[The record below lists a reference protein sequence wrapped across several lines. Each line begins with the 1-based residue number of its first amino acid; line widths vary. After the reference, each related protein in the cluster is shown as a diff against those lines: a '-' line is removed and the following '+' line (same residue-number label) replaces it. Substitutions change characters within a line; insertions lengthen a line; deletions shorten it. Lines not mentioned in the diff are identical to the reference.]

1 MTRFVQAVITAMSR
15 EASSFRLLPVFPI
28 VFVVFHLLLRC
39 SWSNNHSNRL
49 LVDAWSNGALRKS
62 FSVGTHISHGSTSN
76 RMIQLQP
83 AIRRRRHTL
92 LLLLLR
98 RNDDDDDATDE
109 AVAGSFFNPIPQP
122 PSDSGGGNGGNSD
135 TYDDDVA
142 TAAAAALSKAIQ
154 PSTINGIPSERVGL
168 DLGMTLQQQ
177 QQAVRQKDPITRKPY
192 VGIGPSSLNDV
203 TKPEYDDQGYT
214 LYVDERT
221 GTKAR
226 VFEALVN
233 YPCLFT
239 LKIVGANDD
248 TFVQDVLQIVATTC
262 EINTTEETNEEA
274 SSVSSAAAESSSSS
288 LINTNQ
294 IEHSIKYNGKWASIT
309 VQAPVQSAQML
320 YQLYENVDRDPRVKF
335 KF

>member
-1 MTRFVQAVITAMSR
+1 MIPQHKA
-15 EASSFRLLPVFPI
+15 LL
-28 VFVVFHLLLRC
+28 
-39 SWSNNHSNRL
+39 
-49 LVDAWSNGALRKS
+49 
-62 FSVGTHISHGSTSN
+62 
-76 RMIQLQP
+76 QLNQ
-83 AIRRRRHTL
+83 
-92 LLLLLR
+92 
-98 RNDDDDDATDE
+98 
-109 AVAGSFFNPIPQP
+109 AVAGSFFNPIPEP
-122 PSDSGGGNGGNSD
+122 NENHSRS
-135 TYDDDVA
+135 TDDDTTSSA
-142 TAAAAALSKAIQ
+142 PPTPSKALQ
-154 PSTINGIPSERVGL
+154 PSTINGIPSEQVGL
-168 DLGMTLQQQ
+168 DLGMTLQ
-177 QQAVRQKDPITRKPY
+177 AARQKDPITRKPY

-262 EINTTEETNEEA
+262 EVTMEIVEEEE
-274 SSVSSAAAESSSSS
+274 SVLSCS
-288 LINTNQ
+288 NTNQ

>member
-1 MTRFVQAVITAMSR
+1 ML
-15 EASSFRLLPVFPI
+15 FR
-28 VFVVFHLLLRC
+28 
-39 SWSNNHSNRL
+39 S
-49 LVDAWSNGALRKS
+49 
-62 FSVGTHISHGSTSN
+62 
-76 RMIQLQP
+76 
-83 AIRRRRHTL
+83 
-92 LLLLLR
+92 R
-98 RNDDDDDATDE
+98 RNDDEDDYATDE

-122 PSDSGGGNGGNSD
+122 PSDSSGGNGGNSD
-135 TYDDDVA
+135 TDDDDVA
-142 TAAAAALSKAIQ
+142 TAAAAAALSKALQ

-168 DLGMTLQQQ
+168 DLGMTLQ

-262 EINTTEETNEEA
+262 EVNTTQDNTDEA
-274 SSVSSAAAESSSSS
+274 SSVSLSSSSAAAAAESSSSS
-288 LINTNQ
+288 SIDTNQ

>member
-1 MTRFVQAVITAMSR
+1 MR
-15 EASSFRLLPVFPI
+15 EGSFSFRFRFCWHPI
-28 VFVVFHLLLRC
+28 VIIVAVFLLRC
-39 SWSNNHSNRL
+39 DTL
-49 LVDAWSNGALRKS
+49 EAWTNGALRKTTT
-62 FSVGTHISHGSTSN
+62 GTGNH
-76 RMIQLQP
+76 RMIQ
-83 AIRRRRHTL
+83 RHKSL
-92 LLLLLR
+92 LP
-98 RNDDDDDATDE
+98 RNE
-109 AVAGSFFNPIPQP
+109 AVAGSFFNPIPDP
-122 PSDSGGGNGGNSD
+122 EPSDDISPTTSIPTGSTGRNDAEVEPNEE
-135 TYDDDVA
+135 V
-142 TAAAAALSKAIQ
+142 LPVVPVSKALQ
-154 PSTINGIPSERVGL
+154 PSTINGIPSEQVGL
-168 DLGMTLQQQ
+168 DLGMTLQ
-177 QQAVRQKDPITRKPY
+177 AARQKDPITKKPY
-192 VGIGPSSLNDV
+192 VGIGPKSLNDV

-248 TFVQDVLQIVATTC
+248 TFVQDVLHIVATTC
-262 EINTTEETNEEA
+262 EVVVDDGTDAVDSVATI
-274 SSVSSAAAESSSSS
+274 SSSSAAAAAASTSSTSS
-288 LINTNQ
+288 